1 MLFLSCG
8 TRNTE
13 VVLLSHM
20 NWMIRLH
27 TVYLG
32 VWTPS
37 LRHRMEDQALLFL
50 RSTSSHSH
58 SLLPLPII
66 LREQK
71 EKFYHAMKNRI
82 LTPLPT
88 QRTSGNKTKMIC
100 GKTNSC
106 PVPFECLL
114 YASDIS
120 VPDDI
125 QGEMRF
131 ENVTESEFGV
141 VSSDTEIRNSA
152 LLQQL
157 EDRFESFRA
166 TVYRPHTDF
175 SLWGCSQQYGTT

>member
-8 TRNTE
+8 THNKE
-13 VVLLSHM
+13 IVLLLHM
-20 NWMIRLH
+20 NWMIRLP

-32 VWTPS
+32 VWTAS
-37 LRHRMEDQALLFL
+37 LKHRMEDQALPFL
-50 RSTSSHSH
+50 RSTSSHCH
-58 SLLPLPII
+58 SLLLLPII
-66 LREQK
+66 LRVQK

-88 QRTSGNKTKMIC
+88 QRTSGNKTKMTY
-100 GKTNSC
+100 GKTNSR
-106 PVPFECLL
+106 PVPFECLF

-125 QGEMRF
+125 QGEMCF

-141 VSSDTEIRNSA
+141 FSSDAEIRNSA
-152 LLQQL
+152 LLQRL